1 MKKESKPTQELVDV
15 EDIKDGTIILKNG
28 SVCRVLMVSGI
39 NLELKSEEEQNAVV
53 FSYQNFLNS
62 LDFPVQFLVHSRKL
76 NIEGYLEAVSRR
88 KESETNELLKNQI
101 SEYSEFVRS
110 FVESNAVMSKNF
122 FAIVP
127 YYPVVVPESGKALFS
142 FLKLGGQAGSSISG
156 NQTLEQKMV
165 QLNQRADQVISGLN
179 QVGLR
184 VVALN
189 DEELTEFFYNL
200 YNPETVEKK
209 ELKIA
214 YGED

>member
-1 MKKESKPTQELVDV
+1 MKKEAQPTQDLVDV
-15 EDIKDGTIILKNG
+15 EDIKNETIILKNG
-28 SVCRVLMVSGI
+28 SICRVLMVSGI
-39 NLELKSEEEQNAVV
+39 NLELKSEEEQNAVI
-53 FSYQNFLNS
+53 FSYQGFLNS

-76 NIEGYLEAVSRR
+76 NIEGYLEEISRR
-88 KESETNELLKNQI
+88 KESETNELLKNQVA
-101 SEYSEFVRS
+101 EYSEFIRS

-127 YYPVVVPESGKALFS
+127 YYPITVPQSGKKMFD
-142 FLKLGGQAGSSISG
+142 FLKLGGRISSSALED
-156 NQTLEQKMV
+156 QTLEQKMV
-165 QLNQRADQVISGLN
+165 QLNQRVDQVISGLN
-179 QVGLR
+179 QIGLR